1 MAEAPKTA
9 ESTSTPQDEARKEEK
24 AKKIWTLEK
33 CKKIAKR
40 FSSRDEWK
48 TGAPASYKS
57 AVSHKWDQ
65 ECCQLM
71 KPAPQARPSTKAKA
85 PSKTRKSA

>member
-1 MAEAPKTA
+1 MAETPKTA
-9 ESTSTPQDEARKEEK
+9 ETSSTPQEEARKEEK

-33 CKKIAKR
+33 CKKVAKR
-40 FSSRDEWK
+40 FSSREDWK

-65 ECCQLM
+65 ECCKLM
-71 KPAPQARPSTKAKA
+71 KAAPTAKPKAKVKA
-85 PSKTRKSA
+85 PPKSRKSA